1 MIINSLRGLAIILL
15 VSILIIKEVP
25 LKKLLKDPMI
35 QFYLAVACMLILLL
49 VDNILGFILSICV
62 LSLYFRI
69 YTSELKN
76 KEKNEADVS
85 GTPSPPSQHSHN
97 GKACSSSDSK
107 CEMNMARL
115 EEKTKIAVATA
126 SVASAD
132 GSVPYITEENLLD
145 AQTNIVNPV
154 EYNRELH
161 TENIYGS
168 QGLDT
173 KNLHIRGYDTTNQY
187 LGSLSFDI
195 IGN

>member
-1 MIINSLRGLAIILL
+1 
-15 VSILIIKEVP
+15 
-25 LKKLLKDPMI
+25 
-35 QFYLAVACMLILLL
+35 
-49 VDNILGFILSICV
+49 
-62 LSLYFRI
+62 
-69 YTSELKN
+69 
-76 KEKNEADVS
+76 
-85 GTPSPPSQHSHN
+85 
-97 GKACSSSDSK
+97 
-107 CEMNMARL
+107 MNMARL
-115 EEKTKIAVATA
+115 EEKTRIAVAA

>member
-1 MIINSLRGLAIILL
+1 MIINSFRGLAIILL

-76 KEKNEADVS
+76 KETDVS
-85 GTPSPPSQHSHN
+85 GTPHSQHSHSD
-97 GKACSSSDSK
+97 GKACSSSDTK

-115 EEKTKIAVATA
+115 EEKTKIAV
-126 SVASAD
+126 VASAVAAD

-161 TENIYGS
+161 VENIYGS

>member
-1 MIINSLRGLAIILL
+1 MIINSFRGLAIILL

-76 KEKNEADVS
+76 KETDVS
-85 GTPSPPSQHSHN
+85 GTPHSQHSHSD
-97 GKACSSSDSK
+97 GKACSSSDTK

-115 EEKTKIAVATA
+115 EEKTKIAVVA

-161 TENIYGS
+161 VENIYGS

>member
-1 MIINSLRGLAIILL
+1 MIINSFRGLAIILL

-35 QFYLAVACMLILLL
+35 QFYLAVVCMLILLL

-76 KEKNEADVS
+76 KETDVS
-85 GTPSPPSQHSHN
+85 GTPHSQPSEHSHSD
-97 GKACSSSDSK
+97 GKACSSSDTK

-115 EEKTKIAVATA
+115 EEKTKIAVAA

>member
-1 MIINSLRGLAIILL
+1 MIINSFRGLAIILL

-76 KEKNEADVS
+76 KETDVS
-85 GTPSPPSQHSHN
+85 GTPHSQHSHSD
-97 GKACSSSDSK
+97 GKACSSSDTK

-115 EEKTKIAVATA
+115 EEKTKIAVA
-126 SVASAD
+126 AD

-161 TENIYGS
+161 VENIYGS

>member
-1 MIINSLRGLAIILL
+1 MIINSFRGLAIILL

-25 LKKLLKDPMI
+25 LKKLLKEPMI
-35 QFYLAVACMLILLL
+35 QFYLAVVCMLILLL

-76 KEKNEADVS
+76 KERDVS
-85 GTPSPPSQHSHN
+85 GTQHSQHSQHSHSD
-97 GKACSSSDSK
+97 GKACSSCDTK

-115 EEKTKIAVATA
+115 EEKTKIAVAA

>member
-1 MIINSLRGLAIILL
+1 MIINSFRGLAIILL

-76 KEKNEADVS
+76 KETDVS
-85 GTPSPPSQHSHN
+85 GTPHSQHSHSD
-97 GKACSSSDSK
+97 GKACSSSDTK

-115 EEKTKIAVATA
+115 EEKTKIAVAA

-161 TENIYGS
+161 VENIYGS

>member
-1 MIINSLRGLAIILL
+1 MIINSFRGLAIILL

-76 KEKNEADVS
+76 KEKNETDVS
-85 GTPSPPSQHSHN
+85 GTHPHPHN

-126 SVASAD
+126 SAVAAD

-145 AQTNIVNPV
+145 AQSNIVNPV

-161 TENIYGS
+161 AENIYGS

-173 KNLHIRGYDTTNQY
+173 KNLHIRGYDTMNAY

>member
-1 MIINSLRGLAIILL
+1 MIINSFRGLAIILL

-76 KEKNEADVS
+76 KERDVS
-85 GTPSPPSQHSHN
+85 GTPHSQHSHSD
-97 GKACSSSDSK
+97 GKACSSSDTK

-115 EEKTKIAVATA
+115 EEKTKIAVAA

-161 TENIYGS
+161 VENIYGS

>member
-1 MIINSLRGLAIILL
+1 MIINSFRGLAIILL

-35 QFYLAVACMLILLL
+35 QFYLAVVCMLILLL
-49 VDNILGFILSICV
+49 VDNIIGFILSICV

-76 KEKNEADVS
+76 KETDVS
-85 GTPSPPSQHSHN
+85 GTPHSHSD
-97 GKACSSSDSK
+97 GKACSSSDTK

-115 EEKTKIAVATA
+115 EEKTKIAVAA

>member
-1 MIINSLRGLAIILL
+1 MIINSFRGLAIILL

-35 QFYLAVACMLILLL
+35 QFYLAVVCMLILLL

-76 KEKNEADVS
+76 KETDVS
-85 GTPSPPSQHSHN
+85 GTQHSHSD
-97 GKACSSSDSK
+97 GKACSSSDTK

-115 EEKTKIAVATA
+115 EEKTKIAVAA

-161 TENIYGS
+161 VENIYGS

>member
-1 MIINSLRGLAIILL
+1 MIINSFRGLAIILL

-76 KEKNEADVS
+76 KETDVS
-85 GTPSPPSQHSHN
+85 GTPHSQHSHSD
-97 GKACSSSDSK
+97 GKACSSSDTK

-115 EEKTKIAVATA
+115 EEKTKIAV
-126 SVASAD
+126 VASAVAAD

-161 TENIYGS
+161 AENIYGS

>member
-1 MIINSLRGLAIILL
+1 MIINSFRGLAIILL

-35 QFYLAVACMLILLL
+35 QFYLAVVCMLILLL
-49 VDNILGFILSICV
+49 VDNIIGFILSICV

-85 GTPSPPSQHSHN
+85 GTPSQHSQHSHD

-115 EEKTKIAVATA
+115 EEKTKIAVAA
-126 SVASAD
+126 SAVSAD